1 MIEPSLALYG
11 ESFDQ
16 VETQI
21 ENLLAATG
29 VRYCLLVDRKG
40 FVLSHKEALWA
51 PRPPALD
58 SVATLVAS
66 NAAATAALANM
77 LGERTFSEQIHQ
89 GEQGAIYVE
98 SVGDM
103 ALLTLIFDSSVPLGR
118 VKLHAKK
125 AIAALDAV
133 MEEPQGAPPVQV
145 RRGFWQAVPM
155 PMLDDLLGSPLRSAG
170 MLPPP
175 RDVFGS
181 FHRFARLAARPWP
194 KGERCEYH

>member
-11 ESFDQ
+11 DAFDQ
-16 VETQI
+16 VETQV
-21 ENLLAATG
+21 EDLLVATG

-103 ALLTLIFDSSVPLGR
+103 ALLTLIFDSNVPLGR

-125 AIAALDAV
+125 TIVSLNAV
-133 MEEPQGAPPVQV
+133 LKELKDAPPVKFDDDF
-145 RRGFWQAVPM
+145 GSSANAL
-155 PMLDDLLGSPLRSAG
+155 LDDLLG
-170 MLPPP
+170 
-175 RDVFGS
+175 
-181 FHRFARLAARPWP
+181 
-194 KGERCEYH
+194 

>member
-1 MIEPSLALYG
+1 MRGVRFLYAACKTNLLILLSMIEPSLALYG
-11 ESFDQ
+11 EAFDQ
-16 VETQI
+16 VETQL
-21 ENLLAATG
+21 EDLLEATG

-98 SVGDM
+98 SVGDV
-103 ALLTLIFDSSVPLGR
+103 ALLTLIFDSRVPLGR

-125 AIAALDAV
+125 TIVLLTEV
-133 MEEPQGAPPVQV
+133 MKNVKDAPPVKFNDDF
-145 RRGFWQAVPM
+145 GSSAASL
-155 PMLDDLLGSPLRSAG
+155 LDDLLG
-170 MLPPP
+170 
-175 RDVFGS
+175 
-181 FHRFARLAARPWP
+181 
-194 KGERCEYH
+194 

>member
-11 ESFDQ
+11 DAFERVDRHL
-16 VETQI
+16 E
-21 ENLLAATG
+21 ELLAATG

-89 GEQGAIYVE
+89 GEQGTLYVE
-98 SVGDM
+98 SVGDS
-103 ALLTLIFDSSVPLGR
+103 ALLTLIFDVSVPLGR
-118 VKLHAKK
+118 VKVHTKK
-125 AIAALDAV
+125 SIAQVALIL
-133 MEEPQGAPPVQV
+133 EELADAPPVQFSDDFSS
-145 RRGFWQAVPM
+145 GANAL
-155 PMLDDLLGSPLRSAG
+155 LDDL
-170 MLPPP
+170 
-175 RDVFGS
+175 FG
-181 FHRFARLAARPWP
+181 
-194 KGERCEYH
+194 